1 MEDLKM
7 KLLIGNGI
15 YQNLIFFVLSTLAG
29 TWLST
34 QGFKVLLK
42 LYLGEKFHFPMLFAD
57 GDFPST
63 HTAIVISSLYLV
75 IFLTFFGKDQ
85 EISIWMVYSDIR
97 SILIMTTVAGIA
109 MRDAIGQRHRQDN
122 TNKNLKNLKD
132 YIANSSTMDSSSVEI
147 LEKKNIVTDVI
158 NDVFESIDN
167 EALKR
172 VGHLKHELVGGIL
185 SGFLGAS
192 YSICIFFGYWK
203 HIPFL
208 VIISLL
214 YFFGMGT
221 FLKMKPIF
229 QKLCKNFR

>member
-1 MEDLKM
+1 M

-15 YQNLIFFVLSTLAG
+15 YQNLVFFVLCALAV
-29 TWLST
+29 TWIST

-42 LYLGEKFHFPMLFAD
+42 LYIGEKFKPQMIFAD

-63 HTAIVISSLYLV
+63 HTAIVISSLCLV
-75 IFLTFFGKDQ
+75 FFLTIFSKDK
-85 EISIWMVYSDIR
+85 ELSIWRAYSDVK
-97 SILIMTTVAGIA
+97 SILIMTTFACIA

-132 YIANSSTMDSSSVEI
+132 LIAKSNSGNFQTIEI
-147 LEKKNIVTDVI
+147 LENKNAVTDI
-158 NDVFESIDN
+158 ITQTFESIDS

-185 SGFLGAS
+185 SGFLGAM
-192 YSICIFFGYWK
+192 YSICIFFGYYSY
-203 HIPFL
+203 ISYL
-208 VIISLL
+208 IIISLL

-221 FLKMKPIF
+221 FLKLKIIF
-229 QKLCKNFR
+229 DKLSKDFK

>member
-1 MEDLKM
+1 M

-15 YQNLIFFVLSTLAG
+15 YQNLVFFVLCALAV
-29 TWLST
+29 TWIST

-42 LYLGEKFHFPMLFAD
+42 LYIGEKFKPQMIFAD

-63 HTAIVISSLYLV
+63 HTAIVISSLCLV
-75 IFLTFFGKDQ
+75 FFLTIFSKDK
-85 EISIWMVYSDIR
+85 ELSIWRAYSDVK
-97 SILIMTTVAGIA
+97 SILIMTTFACIA

-132 YIANSSTMDSSSVEI
+132 LIADSSSVNFQTIEI
-147 LEKKNIVTDVI
+147 LENKNAVTDI
-158 NDVFESIDN
+158 ITQTFESIDS

-185 SGFLGAS
+185 SGFLGAM
-192 YSICIFFGYWK
+192 YSICIFFGYYRY
-203 HIPFL
+203 IPYL
-208 VIISLL
+208 IAISLL

-221 FLKMKPIF
+221 FLKLK
-229 QKLCKNFR
+229 

>member
-1 MEDLKM
+1 M
-7 KLLIGNGI
+7 KLLIGNDI
-15 YQNLIFFVLSTLAG
+15 YQNLIYFVIIALVA
-29 TWLST
+29 TWAST

-63 HTAIVISSLYLV
+63 HTAVVISSLCLV
-75 IFLTFFGKDQ
+75 IFLTFFSKNQDLN
-85 EISIWMVYSDIR
+85 IWRAYSDVK
-97 SILIMTTVAGIA
+97 SILIMTTFAGIA

-132 YIANSSTMDSSSVEI
+132 LIANSNSIDLNTVQI

-158 NDVFESIDN
+158 TETFESIDN

-192 YSICIFFGYWK
+192 YTICIFFGYFK
-203 HIPFL
+203 YIFVL
-208 VIISLL
+208 LLISFL
-214 YFFGMGT
+214 YFFGIGT
-221 FLKMKPIF
+221 FLKMKPIIE
-229 QKLCKNFR
+229 KLYKDFK

>member
-1 MEDLKM
+1 M

-15 YQNLIFFVLSTLAG
+15 YQNLVFFVLCALAV
-29 TWLST
+29 TWIST

-42 LYLGEKFHFPMLFAD
+42 LYIGEKFKPQMIFAD

-63 HTAIVISSLYLV
+63 HTAIVISSLCLV
-75 IFLTFFGKDQ
+75 FFLTIFSKDK
-85 EISIWMVYSDIR
+85 ELSIWRAYSDVK
-97 SILIMTTVAGIA
+97 SILIMTTFACIA

-132 YIANSSTMDSSSVEI
+132 LIADSSSVNFQTIEI
-147 LEKKNIVTDVI
+147 LENKNAVTDI
-158 NDVFESIDN
+158 ITQTFESIDS

-185 SGFLGAS
+185 SGFLGAM
-192 YSICIFFGYWK
+192 YSICIFFGYYRY
-203 HIPFL
+203 IPYL
-208 VIISLL
+208 IAISLL

-221 FLKMKPIF
+221 FLKLKIIF
-229 QKLCKNFR
+229 DKLSKDFK